1 MYHVKKD
8 YDDVTVEAALQ
19 YNDSFTENVLTFAN
33 HLKNSEGGTH
43 LTGFRTALT
52 KCVNDYARKAG
63 YLKEKDANLSGD
75 DLREGLTAVISV
87 SLDSASLQFEGQ
99 TKAKLGNTNVRVAVE
114 SVIKESLET
123 FFNENPKDAQA
134 IIEKNILALKARMAA
149 KAARDTVIRKTALE
163 GSGVLPGKLADCSK
177 KDAEKT
183 EIFIVEGDSAGGS
196 AKQGRNREYQAILP
210 IFGKILNTERAR
222 LDKIVDSD
230 KFKALIIAIGAGIGE
245 QYNPA
250 KVRYGKIILMA
261 DADVDGMHIVSLYL
275 TFFYRHMPE
284 LIQEGH
290 IFVAVPP
297 LYKAVWGKE
306 KRYLFDDRDREKFLK
321 TPEGQKAVTQRFKGL
336 GEMNADE
343 LWETTMNP
351 ETRRLKQINVAD
363 ASRADEVFTMLMG
376 EEVAPRKRFIQTH
389 AKQANLDIT

>member
-1 MYHVKKD
+1 M
-8 YDDVTVEAALQ
+8 
-19 YNDSFTENVLTFAN
+19 
-33 HLKNSEGGTH
+33 
-43 LTGFRTALT
+43 
-52 KCVNDYARKAG
+52 
-63 YLKEKDANLSGD
+63 
-75 DLREGLTAVISV
+75 
-87 SLDSASLQFEGQ
+87 
-99 TKAKLGNTNVRVAVE
+99 
-114 SVIKESLET
+114 
-123 FFNENPKDAQA
+123 
-134 IIEKNILALKARMAA
+134 
-149 KAARDTVIRKTALE
+149 
-163 GSGVLPGKLADCSK
+163 
-177 KDAEKT
+177 
-183 EIFIVEGDSAGGS
+183 
-196 AKQGRNREYQAILP
+196 
-210 IFGKILNTERAR
+210 
-222 LDKIVDSD
+222 DKIVDSD

-290 IFVAVPP
+290 IYVAVPP

-351 ETRRLKQINVAD
+351 ETRRLKQINVED
-363 ASRADEVFTMLMG
+363 ASKADEVFTMLMG